1 VIILVVM
8 LDKKGLTLSAIIGVI
23 LFWVGT
29 EYLLLML
36 IFLGISVLATK
47 YLYFNKKE
55 MGIYEHERSWENV
68 LSNGAAPVIFALL
81 AKYYGIGP
89 VPFLCA
95 VAAVTADKFASE
107 LGVLGGD
114 PIYLKTLKRVKPGTS
129 GAVSIFGTFMSLGG
143 STIIGALAVFLFH
156 VNPTVGLYISISGFL
171 GSVIDTLFGIFE
183 QEGFGTKGTTN
194 FLCSMGGGIIGYLL
208 LVRKMI

>member
-1 VIILVVM
+1 M
-8 LDKKGLTLSAIIGVI
+8 LDKKGLVLSAIIGAV
-23 LFWVGT
+23 LYWVGS

-36 IFLGISVLATK
+36 IFLGIAVLATK

-68 LSNGAAPVIFALL
+68 LSNGAAPMIFALL

-89 VPFLCA
+89 IPFLCSI
-95 VAAVTADKFASE
+95 AAVTADKFASE

-114 PIYLKTLKRVKPGTS
+114 PVYLKTFKHVKPGTS
-129 GAVSIFGTFMSLGG
+129 GAVSLFGTFMSLGG
-143 STIIGALAVFLFH
+143 ATIIGAISIFLFH
-156 VNPTVGLYISISGFL
+156 VSPTAGLYISIAGFL
-171 GSVIDTLFGIFE
+171 GSVVDTLFGVFE

-194 FLCSMGGGIIGYLL
+194 FICSMFGGILGHL
-208 LVRKMI
+208 LVIKKMIV

>member
-1 VIILVVM
+1 M
-8 LDKKGLTLSAIIGVI
+8 LDKKGLILSTIIGVL
-23 LFWVGT
+23 LFWVGI

-36 IFLGISVLATK
+36 LFLGIAVLATK

-68 LSNGAAPVIFALL
+68 LSNGTAPLIFALL

-89 VPFLCA
+89 IPFLCSI
-95 VAAVTADKFASE
+95 AAVTADKFASE

-114 PIYLKTLKRVKPGTS
+114 PIYLKTLQRVKPGTS
-129 GAVSIFGTFMSLGG
+129 GAVSVFGTFMSLGG
-143 STIIGALAVFLFH
+143 ATIIGALSIFLFH
-156 VNPTVGLYISISGFL
+156 VSPTAGLYISIVGFL

-194 FLCSMGGGIIGYLL
+194 FICSLSAGLLGYLL
-208 LVRKMI
+208 VIKKII

>member
-1 VIILVVM
+1 M